1 MRYSVVKPHERVRTT
16 ISLSSDLLQRSQR
29 FIDDGTAPNRT
40 ALIEAALEHLLDE
53 LERLQIDRQFEA
65 MADDTAYHS
74 LNESIAEEFS
84 ESDWEA
90 FLLVES
96 QEKP

>member
-1 MRYSVVKPHERVRTT
+1 M
-16 ISLSSDLLQRSQR
+16 D
-29 FIDDGTAPNRT
+29 
-40 ALIEAALEHLLDE
+40 
-53 LERLQIDRQFEA
+53 
-65 MADDTAYHS
+65 DDTAYHS